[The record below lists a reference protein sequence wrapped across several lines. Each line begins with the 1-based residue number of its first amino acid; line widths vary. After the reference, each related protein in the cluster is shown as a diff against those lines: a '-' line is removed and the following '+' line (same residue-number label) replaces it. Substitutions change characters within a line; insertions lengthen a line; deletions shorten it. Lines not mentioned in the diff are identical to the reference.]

1 MAIQKRNII
10 TTLASLT
17 SANGTAREGAA
28 LSTQQ
33 VAIGSL
39 VIECTS
45 AITTSSVLATF
56 KAQGSVDGST
66 WFDLFLGTGVPV
78 SHATAAGTGSPVTTT
93 RALIVPD
100 AAPAYPLVRGVV
112 TLSGA
117 STAGADV
124 TPLSYRFVQPRG
136 LDSAR

>member
-17 SANGTAREGAA
+17 SANGTAREGAV

-100 AAPAYPLVRGVV
+100 AAHAYPLVRGVV

-117 STAGADV
+117 TTDRADV
-124 TPLSYRFVQPRG
+124 TTLSYRFVQPGG